1 MTDGTA
7 GSHGG
12 AVRPPAGFLNA
23 PWRAAASAGGVGVV
37 GMPFDCG
44 TSSERIGARH
54 GPEAIRRQ
62 SRQLGPYPETRPD
75 VDLVLALDLV
85 DLGDAD
91 VVPGVFER
99 SFAAMQAAGESVFA
113 AGARLLSFG
122 GDGAV
127 TLPQLRA
134 AAAHHDDL
142 AVVHIDAHTDT
153 YPGRPDDP
161 GPHTTATT
169 FHRAA
174 EEGLIDPAGSI
185 HVGFRG
191 DSSIPDATAPA
202 ERLGYR
208 LVADAAMREKGPAHT
223 AGQIHALAAGRPVYL
238 CFDMDIFDPAVAPG
252 VCTPTWGGLSARE
265 GLDLLRALAGLDL
278 VAIDINTVS
287 PPHDPAGMTAHLAAT
302 VAYEALVLLLD

>member
-1 MTDGTA
+1 MTENA
-7 GSHGG
+7 NG
-12 AVRPPAGFLNA
+12 ATGAASRRPAGFLGA
-23 PWRAAASAGGVGVV
+23 PWRTAASAGGVAVL

-44 TSSERIGARH
+44 SDRERIGARH

-62 SRQLGPYPETRPD
+62 SRQLGRYPETRPD
-75 VDLVLALDLV
+75 TDLVAALGLV

-91 VVPGVFER
+91 VVPGVVDR
-99 SFAAMQAAGESVFA
+99 SFAAMQAAGDAVFA
-113 AGARLLSFG
+113 GGARLLSFG

-134 AAAHHDDL
+134 ASSWHDDL

-161 GPHTTATT
+161 APHTTATT

-174 EEGLIDPAGSI
+174 EEGLLDPTGSI

-191 DSSIPDATAPA
+191 ESSIPDAAGHA
-202 ERLGYR
+202 LRLGYR
-208 LVADAAMREKGPAHT
+208 LLPDAAMRAQGLERT
-223 AGQIHALAAGRPVYL
+223 ADDIRALVAGRPVYL

-302 VAYEALVLLLD
+302 VAYEALALLLD